1 MRIWRKRESSAS
13 SALYV
18 KGHDMVQRTVR
29 ILLRLTPS
37 EEQRIRQK
45 MQQVGIRCRAAY
57 IRKMAID
64 GYCIHLDIKDLK
76 RVSFLLSN
84 MANNLNQ
91 YAKQANTTGAIYKK
105 DIDDL
110 KQRQE
115 EILTVMKEILR
126 KLEKLQ

>member
-18 KGHDMVQRTVR
+18 KGHDMDRRTVR
-29 ILLRLTPS
+29 ILLRLTPT

-91 YAKQANTTGAIYKK
+91 YAHKANATGKVYQEDIEQLKKQH
-105 DIDDL
+105 
-110 KQRQE
+110 E
-115 EILTVMKEILR
+115 EIWEVMNSVLMRLSNI
-126 KLEKLQ
+126 